1 LLFIV
6 ALSPVSDFLIATPGF
21 GIQAQDIYTHSG
33 PVALSIGFDLA
44 KNW

>member
-6 ALSPVSDFLIATPGF
+6 AFFLVSDFLITTPGF
-21 GIQAQDIYTHSG
+21 LVQAQDIYTRIG
-33 PVALSIGFDLA
+33 PVAMTIGVELA